1 MSVRCPPHLQIAY
14 PHKYRTAPTAGGF
27 YPLIHLPTLLA
38 NCSGSSLNPCAQVR
52 PHSQL
57 CLTPNPN
64 ISRLT
69 ITLTPLLEH
78 HPLALF
84 ARAASMRCPLDVPIS
99 TTRQRYVL

>member
-14 PHKYRTAPTAGGF
+14 AQIPHSPHSSGQPRT
-27 YPLIHLPTLLA
+27 HVSTLLA

-69 ITLTPLLEH
+69 
-78 HPLALF
+78 HPNPP
-84 ARAASMRCPLDVPIS
+84 RAPSLRSLRPASMRCPLDFPIS
-99 TTRQRYVL
+99 TTRRRCVL